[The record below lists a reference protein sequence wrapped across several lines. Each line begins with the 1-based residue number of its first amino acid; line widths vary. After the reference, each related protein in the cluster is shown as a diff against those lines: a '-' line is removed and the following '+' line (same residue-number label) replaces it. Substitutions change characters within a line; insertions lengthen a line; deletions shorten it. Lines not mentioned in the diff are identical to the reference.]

1 MRGGGGSSPA
11 SGVCTPVRAPGPA
24 DLRQLFLLR
33 PDVVFLNHGS
43 FGACPR
49 PVFDA
54 YQRWQLELERQ
65 PVEFLHYRFADLMRQ
80 ARESLAEYVGV
91 EANDL
96 VYVTNATT
104 ALNIVARSLP
114 LKPGDE
120 VLTTDHEYGALDRT
134 WKFVCQ
140 RRGAGLVQ
148 ARLPL
153 PLESPQQVV
162 DAIWGQRTA
171 KTRVLFLSHITSP
184 TALIFPVEA
193 LIRLAREAG
202 ILTVID
208 GAHAPGQ
215 IPLRLGTLGV
225 DFYAGTCHK
234 WMCAPKGS
242 GFLYAR
248 RDVQS
253 LLAPLVVSWG
263 WPSGFV
269 DEQQRQGTRD
279 IAAYLSVPAA
289 IDFLRAHHWDG
300 VQQSCHT
307 LARTARLALE
317 AESGLPPLSAD
328 APTWYAQMVSVP
340 VPLVDAERARTR
352 LWQEFKVE
360 APVTAWNGRSLLR
373 VSIQGY
379 NTDADVDTLVAAVAR
394 MIAEER

>member
-1 MRGGGGSSPA
+1 MSCAHVEHPA
-11 SGVCTPVRAPGPA
+11 DPA

-33 PDVVFLNHGS
+33 PDVVFLNHGA

-65 PVEFLHYRFADLMRQ
+65 PVEFLHYRFKDLMRQ
-80 ARESLAEYVGV
+80 AQEALAGYLGADADDV
-91 EANDL
+91 

-104 ALNIVARSLP
+104 GLNIVARSLP

-134 WKFVCQ
+134 LRFVCE
-140 RRGAGLVQ
+140 RRGARCVQ

-153 PLESPQQVV
+153 PLESPEQVV
-162 DAIWGQRTA
+162 DAVWDQRTA

-193 LIRLAREAG
+193 LVRRAREAG
-202 ILTVID
+202 ILTVVD

-215 IPLRLGTLGV
+215 IPLDLGTLGA
-225 DFYAGTCHK
+225 DFYAGNCHK

-253 LLAPLVVSWG
+253 LLAPLVISWG

-269 DEQQRQGTRD
+269 EEQQRQGTRD
-279 IAAYLSVPAA
+279 IAAFLSVPAA
-289 IDFLRAHHWDG
+289 IDFLRAHNWPA
-300 VQQSCHT
+300 VRQACHA
-307 LARTARLALE
+307 LARTARSALE
-317 AESGLPPLSAD
+317 VQSGLPPLSAD
-328 APTWYAQMVSVP
+328 SPAWYAQMVSVP
-340 VPLVDAERARTR
+340 LPLADAERARTR
-352 LWQEFKVE
+352 LWTEFRIE
-360 APVTAWNGRSLLR
+360 APVTAWNGRSLVR

-379 NTDADVDTLVAAVAR
+379 NTRADVDALVAAVAR
-394 MIAEER
+394 LIAEEE